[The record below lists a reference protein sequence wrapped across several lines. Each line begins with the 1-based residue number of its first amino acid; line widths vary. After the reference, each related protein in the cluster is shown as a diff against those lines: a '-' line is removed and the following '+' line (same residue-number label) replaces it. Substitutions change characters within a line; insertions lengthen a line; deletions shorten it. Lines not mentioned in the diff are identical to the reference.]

1 MKFKE
6 PFKTLLLLTTFS
18 LLSFTNIVGYSNAIA
33 DSNYLAIDDP
43 TREEI
48 KVQKKID
55 LAIKQGVAVEI
66 TESGTQKTKELAS
79 IEAMVKAVNKVY
91 QYDDFLNTHYA
102 KNIQNPEYGLIKN
115 IEKISELE
123 NTVSPMGVPD
133 PSMSSWT
140 VKYKI
145 TVNTKLSEE
154 NINKVNND
162 QRIFYAQSLGINAQQ
177 AHSNGIFDTVK
188 LYHKVNISP
197 NSVFTQNLFKQNY
210 GVVEK
215 IEILKDFQLPF
226 GNQWGSNMKI
236 YLGDISLKKNY
247 AQIRNDLQK
256 SLIPE
261 VPNPMMISINLALDD
276 LIIAQNKFAT
286 GLNLLAE
293 IDLTRKDLNRMK
305 SGARLGESGIDQKLV
320 FCVNSQRLINES
332 IEKSPKLTE
341 EGRKEFEKGFAPW
354 ARGVAGLGT
363 SLTKGA
369 KNFSNIGN
377 RGVNVLGDLMAIMNT
392 ITKLP
397 KVLSIFSSSTNLL
410 MSFGKE
416 NKIDTVSVSELSKQL
431 GE

>member
-1 MKFKE
+1 
-6 PFKTLLLLTTFS
+6 
-18 LLSFTNIVGYSNAIA
+18 
-33 DSNYLAIDDP
+33 
-43 TREEI
+43 
-48 KVQKKID
+48 
-55 LAIKQGVAVEI
+55 
-66 TESGTQKTKELAS
+66 
-79 IEAMVKAVNKVY
+79 
-91 QYDDFLNTHYA
+91 
-102 KNIQNPEYGLIKN
+102 
-115 IEKISELE
+115 
-123 NTVSPMGVPD
+123 
-133 PSMSSWT
+133 
-140 VKYKI
+140 
-145 TVNTKLSEE
+145 
-154 NINKVNND
+154 
-162 QRIFYAQSLGINAQQ
+162 
-177 AHSNGIFDTVK
+177 
-188 LYHKVNISP
+188 
-197 NSVFTQNLFKQNY
+197 
-210 GVVEK
+210 
-215 IEILKDFQLPF
+215 
-226 GNQWGSNMKI
+226 MKI
-236 YLGDISLKKNY
+236 YLGDISSKKNY